1 MRLRCMIP
9 SLHITMGLAVFL
21 IITPGAFSQ
30 APPEGAK
37 PAEAKP
43 AAVSLSALQE
53 QVQELSAALREM
65 RAEVKE
71 ARNEATELKQELKS
85 ASDQLLAIQ
94 REMTAGANRATVQ
107 ATPAPP
113 PAQAPASEVQQL
125 DGRVAKVEE
134 EQQLLSSK
142 VDDQYQTKVESGS
155 KYRVRLSGM
164 ALFNAFTTRGATDNF
179 DVPSVATE
187 PYPSQPNGAFG
198 ATLRQSVLGLDVF
211 GPEIAGAKTRADIRV
226 DFFGGFPNSPDGVT
240 SSLVRLR
247 TAGFRLDWQD
257 TSLVAGQYGPFFSP
271 LSPTSLA
278 SVAYPA
284 LASSGNLWRW
294 TPQIYVEHRIALSDG
309 SSVSLQGGIM
319 DPLTGEAP
327 TDPFYRVP
335 QAGESGGQ
343 PAYAARV
350 AWGLSSDDG
359 PVSLGAGGYYAHQ
372 NWGGRIVDAWA
383 GTADG
388 TFPLSHG
395 FSLTGEF
402 YRGRAIGG
410 LGAAEG
416 QSVVFTGGPLYGP
429 LSDIEGLNSTG
440 GWAQLKFMPVE
451 RLEFNGA
458 WGEDYSPTP
467 TSYYA
472 QGYNGQ
478 RVGRNQGAFFN
489 GIYHLRS
496 NVMFSLEY
504 RRLRTAETQPGLFQA
519 NQVSLSAATL
529 F

>member
-1 MRLRCMIP
+1 MIP
-9 SLHITMGLAVFL
+9 SFRITTGLAAFL
-21 IITPGAFSQ
+21 MTTSAAFSQ
-30 APPEGAK
+30 ALPQGVK
-37 PAEAKP
+37 PAETTQT
-43 AAVSLSALQE
+43 AVSLNALQE
-53 QVQELSAALREM
+53 QVQELSAALGEM

-71 ARNEATELKQELKS
+71 ARHEATELKQELRS

-94 REMTAGANRATVQ
+94 RQMAANPSRATLQ
-107 ATPAPP
+107 ATAAESAAQP
-113 PAQAPASEVQQL
+113 PANKVQQL

-179 DVPSVATE
+179 DVPSVASE
-187 PYPSQPNGAFG
+187 PYRSQPNGAFG
-198 ATLRQSVLGLDVF
+198 ATLGQSVLGLDVF

-226 DFFGGFPNSPDGVT
+226 DFAGGFPDSPEGVT

-247 TAGFRLDWQD
+247 TAGFRLDWQE

-284 LASSGNLWRW
+284 LAAAGNLWRW
-294 TPQIYVEHRIALSDG
+294 APQVYLEHRIALSDG

-319 DPLTGEAP
+319 DPLTGELP
-327 TDPFYRVP
+327 PYSFYRVA
-335 QAGESGGQ
+335 QAGERGGQ

-350 AWGLSSDDG
+350 AWGGNSDAG
-359 PVSLGAGGYYAHQ
+359 PVSLGAGGYYARQ

-383 GTADG
+383 GTADWML
-388 TFPLSHG
+388 PLSHR
-395 FSLTGEF
+395 FALTGEF

-416 QSVVFTGGPLYGP
+416 QSVVFTGGHLYSP
-429 LSDIEGLNSTG
+429 QTDIEGLNSTG
-440 GWAQLKFMPVE
+440 GWAQLKFMPAE

-458 WGEDYSPTP
+458 WGEDFSPTP
-467 TSYYA
+467 AKYYS
-472 QGYNGQ
+472 QGYNGLP
-478 RVGRNQGAFFN
+478 VGRNQSAFFN

-496 NVMFSLEY
+496 NIMFSVEY
-504 RRLRTAETQPGLFQA
+504 RRLRTEETQPVLFKA